1 MHELSDG
8 ELMAR
13 TREGDHDAFALLVD
27 RHKDSLVN
35 YLSHLVRDRGH
46 AEELAQEAFVKL
58 YEHAAQYREE
68 GRLAPY
74 LFKIATNLFRSELRR
89 KQRWGV
95 LVHMF
100 TPTEEAHKETPQKDL
115 LEQEIVDR
123 VSRELARLPIL
134 YRSAVIL
141 RDIEGLSY
149 EEIAEALETN
159 IGTIKSR
166 IGRGREQ
173 LRVAL
178 TPYWNGGEHA
188 RREAR

>member
-1 MHELSDG
+1 
-8 ELMAR
+8 MAR
-13 TREGDHDAFALLVD
+13 TRDGDHEAFALLVD
-27 RHKDSLVN
+27 RYKDSLVN
-35 YLSHLVRDRGH
+35 YLCHLVRDRGH

-58 YEHAAQYREE
+58 YEHAGQYREE

-100 TPTEEAHKETPQKDL
+100 ASEESHRETPQKDL

-123 VSRELARLPIL
+123 VSRELARLPLL

-149 EEIAEALETN
+149 EEIAAALETN

-173 LRVAL
+173 LRAAL